1 MAWKK
6 QYTPEERAAYQAQK
20 KADMEALFKKI
31 DAGVQQ
37 VFTSERYKEYLKFMS
52 KFTDYSARNTLLI
65 AMQKP
70 DATLVAAYGK
80 WKQMGR
86 QVNRGESGIEI
97 LDPVAFKT
105 NMVEE
110 IERPVVDEF
119 GNRQYNPDGTEK
131 TEVLEKPVMD
141 LAFKKAYV
149 FDVSQTSGKDLPD
162 YVQDLEGEIEQE
174 QMTAVFDALRKAVG
188 IPISFEDIPG
198 TSHGYYSTGED
209 RIVIQTGMS
218 DAQTVKTGIHEC
230 AHKLLHDKNLEIATV
245 QSDRSGREVQAESV
259 AFIVAEHFGLDTSEY
274 SFPYI
279 AGWSKGKPSEELSKY
294 LTEIQEAAK
303 TLVTAITE
311 GLAALEQSQ
320 VQEESEEEEI
330 DHGGMAM

>member
-6 QYTPEERAAYQAQK
+6 KLTPQEKEDYKAK
-20 KADMEALFKKI
+20 KKETLTKLFQQI
-31 DAGVQQ
+31 DDGVQA
-37 VFTSERYKEYLKFMS
+37 VFDSDRYKEYLKVMS
-52 KFTDYSARNTLLI
+52 KFTSYSFSNCMLI

-70 DATLVAAYGK
+70 DASLVAGYGK
-80 WKQMGR
+80 WKALGR
-86 QVNRGESGIEI
+86 QVNQGEKGIMI
-97 LDPVAFKT
+97 LAPMPYKRKSDDPDEEEETAIAFKAT
-105 NMVEE
+105 
-110 IERPVVDEF
+110 
-119 GNRQYNPDGTEK
+119 
-131 TEVLEKPVMD
+131 
-141 LAFKKAYV
+141 YV